1 MRNHTCTTF
10 LAGKKA
16 TIDGS
21 TIVCRVEDYSNAFD
35 PQRFVVVKPEEQPRH
50 YESKTTGFV
59 AELPD
64 NPLRYTST
72 PDADSSAGIFG
83 ANGINSANVSMTATE
98 TITSNP
104 RILSLDP
111 YNSETGIGEEDFLT
125 LVLPY
130 VKTARQAV
138 ERVGHL
144 LEKYGTYEA
153 NGMAFGDQ
161 EEVWYLET
169 IGGHHWAAVRIPDD
183 AYVIAPNRLNI
194 THFDFTANDTLCSAD
209 LQELIDNNSLNPEQD
224 NYNLR
229 LIFGSSTERDT
240 RYNNPR
246 AWYVQRQLSG
256 KQEQQPTDQ
265 MLPFISYPQHKITI
279 QEIKEIMSSHY
290 QGTDYDPYTV
300 KEAPFRSIALNRNLE
315 LHILQIRNNVDSR
328 ISGIQWLAFG
338 PNTVNA
344 VVPFYANIQDTPRHY
359 RDTKTTFNIQDIYW
373 LNHTIMAIADQH
385 YQKVEPLIEDFAE
398 QVMTKT
404 LMLQHQA
411 DHDALT
417 KKDVPAFLSEIN
429 GQMAEISYQESMK
442 LLGKLVNYGFMN
454 ARLKY

>member
-1 MRNHTCTTF
+1 MRDHTCTTF

-21 TIVCRVEDYSNAFD
+21 TIVCRVEDYSNNFD
-35 PQRFVVVKPEEQPRH
+35 PQRFVVVKPPEQPRH
-50 YESKTTGFV
+50 YESKTTKFTID
-59 AELPD
+59 LPD
-64 NPLRYTST
+64 NPLCYTAT
-72 PDADSSAGIFG
+72 PDADNSAGVFG
-83 ANGINSANVSMTATE
+83 ASGINSANVSMTATE

-111 YNSETGIGEEDFLT
+111 YNSESGIGEEDFLT

-130 VKTARQAV
+130 VRTAKEAV
-138 ERVGHL
+138 KRVGHL
-144 LEKYGTYEA
+144 LEKFGTYEA
-153 NGMAFGDQ
+153 NGMAFGDR

-169 IGGHHWAAVRIPDD
+169 IGGHHWAAIRIPDD

-194 THFDFTANDTLCSAD
+194 THFDFSANDTLCSVD
-209 LQELIDNNSLNPEQD
+209 LKELIDSNHLNPELGD
-224 NYNLR
+224 YNLR
-229 LIFGSSTERDT
+229 LIFGSSTEHDT

-256 KQEQQPTDQ
+256 EQGYQPTDQ
-265 MLPFISYPQHKITI
+265 MLPFINYPQRKITI
-279 QEIKEIMSSHY
+279 QEIKELMSSHY
-290 QGTDYDPYTV
+290 QGTDYDPYTN
-300 KEAPFRSIALNRNLE
+300 EQTPFRPIALNRNLE
-315 LHILQIRNNVDSR
+315 LHILQIRNNVDPQ

-344 VVPFYANIQDTPRHY
+344 VVPFYANVQDTPQHY
-359 RDTKTTFNIQDIYW
+359 RDTKTTFNLQDIYW

-398 QVMTKT
+398 RVMTQT
-404 LMLQHQA
+404 LVLQHQA
-411 DHDALT
+411 DQDFLS
-417 KKDVPAFLSEIN
+417 KDDVPAFLSGIN
-429 GQMAEISYQESMK
+429 GQMAEITYQESIR
-442 LLGKLVNYGFMN
+442 LLGKLVGYGFMN